1 MPVRPSGIKVS
12 CGRDFWIAEFWTQ
25 KRRFGLLRKRLI
37 LNGAPSR
44 SRTGTSFRT
53 TDFKSG
59 VSTNFTIRA
68 VVRISPHTRERR
80 RGRKLTRAG
89 NIYTQRSSGKFKA
102 HVFQSVTADLPLT
115 SASPER
121 RQRADAHPLP
131 LDAGAYARSQQSVAM
146 IHFAPRPA
154 SAVISLRLRRFS
166 LATQTEQDRRKTVQP
181 R

>member
-1 MPVRPSGIKVS
+1 MRPLRLEKIPRAQAGAASGIKES
-12 CGRDFWIAEFWTQ
+12 CGRDFSIAESWRQ

-68 VVRISPHTRERR
+68 VMQISLHTRERR

-89 NIYTQRSSGKFKA
+89 NIYTRRSSGKFKG
-102 HVFQSVTADLPLT
+102 HVFQSVTVDMRRT
-115 SASPER
+115 SASP
-121 RQRADAHPLP
+121 
-131 LDAGAYARSQQSVAM
+131 GGVGV
-146 IHFAPRPA
+146 A
-154 SAVISLRLRRFS
+154 SAR
-166 LATQTEQDRRKTVQP
+166 
-181 R
+181 